1 MEALHN
7 QASDRNMEPRKKEK
21 GVGIELHR
29 KVRPLFAKLGKE
41 NINESRAIVQSVKIS
56 KAIISF

>member
-7 QASDRNMEPRKKEK
+7 QALDRNMELRKTEK

-29 KVRPLFAKLGKE
+29 KVRPLLAELVKE
-41 NINESRAIVQSVKIS
+41 NINESRAIVKSVKIS
-56 KAIISF
+56 KAIISV